1 MGRYDQPPW
10 VKSGDENS
18 EVQRI
23 TMGLGICDF
32 WYLWHFLEQ
41 IFPRILRENCID
53 SNIFGIVIVKT
64 ITNVKR
70 VVTLYYALLSCF
82 MSIISLILQTS

>member
-1 MGRYDQPPW
+1 MGRSGQPPL

-18 EVQRI
+18 EVQRV
-23 TMGLGICDF
+23 TMGHSICEF
-32 WYLWHFLEQ
+32 GYLWHFLEQ
-41 IFPRILRENCID
+41 IFPRMPRKNCID
-53 SNIFGIVIVKT
+53 SNIFGIVIVKI

-70 VVTLYYALLSCF
+70 VVTIYQALLSYF